1 MFSRPSTVLVVLIL
15 TGACQPNGLVY
26 SPSEIG
32 YVIVEPDED
41 IHIRSL
47 EVLTGVAELGL
58 PRQRA
63 VAMAIADYGPTKGQ
77 WNSRTRLCVLNE
89 TSP

>member
-1 MFSRPSTVLVVLIL
+1 MLLRCLTVLVVLTL
-15 TGACQPNGLVY
+15 TGACQPNGFVY

-32 YVIVEPDED
+32 NVIVELDND

-47 EVLTGVAELGL
+47 EVLTGAGELGI

-63 VAMAIADYGPTKGQ
+63 VAMAIADYGPIIGHKVTLGAGIDPTCPRK
-77 WNSRTRLCVLNE
+77 
-89 TSP
+89 